1 MQALTRQMKIG
12 SSVCCCAGSVPAVL
26 PRAGAVLH
34 ALWRQDPGP
43 HPRLL
48 QKWPRLQCG
57 SLDAAGR
64 CSVPN
69 RGPHGSRSRPVNPG
83 AFAGSTRAV
92 LRVRPADQTPRVRKR
107 ESLPSTR
114 FLRCPPPVLSGARPS
129 SSLPSARVP
138 VPRSTGGSIRRA
150 RLGRPVSLPWGSS
163 RGHLGMSLASDPGVK
178 GRAPFTKS
186 PEHRSR

>member
-1 MQALTRQMKIG
+1 MQALTGQMKIG

-64 CSVPN
+64 CSVQN

-114 FLRCPPPVLSGARPS
+114 FLRCPSRPVRGSSVLFPAIRTRPRAQEHRGEHPESPSGAS
-129 SSLPSARVP
+129 CVP
-138 VPRSTGGSIRRA
+138 A
-150 RLGRPVSLPWGSS
+150 LGELEGPP
-163 RGHLGMSLASDPGVK
+163 GHVAGL
-178 GRAPFTKS
+178 
-186 PEHRSR
+186 